1 LTRHHTSGRSEWRI
15 RLTLLLFSAFLCVVF
30 AEVGARTFWCLRFGV
45 PFRNPGRILYAFYPE
60 LRRVDAKLPAHG
72 DTFYDILF
80 LGGSVLNKNFG
91 AVPKDLRKQLAN
103 NGQENV
109 RIFNFARLA
118 QTSRDSRLK
127 YAALG
132 DARFD
137 LVLFYHGINEARA
150 NNAPPEIFRNDY
162 AHYSW
167 YEIVNTLA
175 PYHGTASFALPYTL
189 HLIAIKIRQVLREDR
204 YVSRHVPREDWI
216 HFGRNP
222 SSAVSFEEN
231 LGVILDL
238 AERRDDRLLLMT
250 FALDVPE
257 NYSLEAFREKRLDY
271 DRHISAIEIW
281 GAREHVQQTVVVHNE
296 IVGRLAAEHE
306 DVLFVDQAILMP
318 GGRRYFNDPCHL
330 TAIGSS
336 KFVEHLLSALPPGLQ
351 SD

>member
-1 LTRHHTSGRSEWRI
+1 
-15 RLTLLLFSAFLCVVF
+15 
-30 AEVGARTFWCLRFGV
+30 VGARTFWCLRFGV

-72 DTFYDILF
+72 DTFYDVLF

-91 AVPKDLRKQLAN
+91 AVPKDLRKQLAKKK
-103 NGQENV
+103 GQQNV
-109 RIFNFARLA
+109 RIFNFAKPA

-189 HLIAIKIRQVLREDR
+189 RFIAIKIRQVLREDR
-204 YVSRHVPREDWI
+204 YVSPHVPREDWI

-222 SSAVSFEEN
+222 RSAVSFEEN

-238 AERRDDRLLLMT
+238 AGRRGDRLLLMT
-250 FALDVPE
+250 LALDVPE

-271 DRHISAIEIW
+271 DRHTSPIEIW
-281 GAREHVQQTVVVHNE
+281 GAREHVQQTVAVHNE

-306 DVLFVDQAILMP
+306 DVLFVDQAILMV
-318 GGRRYFNDPCHL
+318 GGRRYFNDPCHF

-336 KFVEHLLSALPPGLQ
+336 KFVEHLLRALPPGRQ